1 MKNTTS
7 TISETSFTLPA
18 DGWFH
23 IENKGVHPNEKAGVV
38 QVLDDEACRS
48 IVNRFS
54 AEADQAGFPGMLI
67 DHEHFKHDQ
76 DKETRAYGWL
86 MRLQNRPDGIYGQI
100 RWTETGRQAVE
111 GGDYRFFSTEYNPS
125 DLQVLNGQKR
135 PRHVRPL
142 RLDGLTLTNANNNK
156 GQKPIT
162 NREDMNTAPIM
173 LNTESRKSAQARQL
187 AEQLAAATGRPF
199 DDCWRSIR
207 QAKPELFAVLN
218 SEIEGG
224 EQVEAPTGP
233 GATATQI
240 FHGRDYAGVQNRLR
254 AAATRPPSSG
264 APLPGGDLEDAVK
277 DFQIRHGIATFT
289 EAWESLKNRRP
300 GLFNL

>member
-1 MKNTTS
+1 MNH
-7 TISETSFTLPA
+7 TISNEPPFTLPA

-23 IENKGVHPNEKAGVV
+23 IENKGIHPNEKAGVV
-38 QVLDDEACRS
+38 QVIDDEACQS
-48 IVNRFS
+48 IVNRFNG
-54 AEADQAGFPGMLI
+54 EADKPGFPGMLI

-111 GGDYRFFSTEYNPS
+111 GGDYRFFSTEYDAS

-162 NREDMNTAPIM
+162 NRQDMKTAPMMMNTEAQ
-173 LNTESRKSAQARQL
+173 NSAQARQL

-207 QAKPELFAVLN
+207 QAKPELFPVLN
-218 SEIEGG
+218 SESSRGG
-224 EQVEAPTGP
+224 QDEALPGP

-240 FHGRDYAGVQNRLR
+240 FHGRDYAGAQNRLR
-254 AAATRPPSSG
+254 AASARPPSSD
-264 APLPGGDLEDAVK
+264 APLPSGDLEDAVR
-277 DFQIRHGIATFT
+277 DFQIQHGIATYT
-289 EAWESLKNRRP
+289 EAWEHLKNRRP